1 MRRISRRLQERFS
14 DPGGSPFWLVGE
26 TFTGQDGHGLIM
38 DYVAPYELDGQFDFP
53 MMWAIRGTWVNNN
66 GFDFLAR
73 RVDIGLESYGDAH
86 WWMSPFLGN
95 HDIPRMATE
104 ISTGYVDPWAE
115 TADPMEGPLSDTNW
129 NVVNRMS
136 QSFAFLLTQPGIPLV
151 YYGDEIGLH
160 GGGDP
165 DNRRMMQFGDELSES
180 QQTLLDRIRD
190 IGRARAG
197 HAALRRGEYRELWN
211 DRNAYVYARDNGS
224 GDAVII
230 AMYRNNSGDEPSR
243 SWAVTIPTDL
253 GLSGVTLTDVLNTF
267 DPRSFEVIG
276 TSAAIT
282 LTDWEYAIFVAE
294 PD

>member
-1 MRRISRRLQERFS
+1 
-14 DPGGSPFWLVGE
+14 
-26 TFTGQDGHGLIM
+26 
-38 DYVAPYELDGQFDFP
+38 
-53 MMWAIRGTWVNNN
+53 
-66 GFDFLAR
+66 
-73 RVDIGLESYGDAH
+73 
-86 WWMSPFLGN
+86 
-95 HDIPRMATE
+95 
-104 ISTGYVDPWAE
+104 
-115 TADPMEGPLSDTNW
+115 
-129 NVVNRMS
+129 
-136 QSFAFLLTQPGIPLV
+136 
-151 YYGDEIGLH
+151 
-160 GGGDP
+160 
-165 DNRRMMQFGDELSES
+165 MMQFGDELSES